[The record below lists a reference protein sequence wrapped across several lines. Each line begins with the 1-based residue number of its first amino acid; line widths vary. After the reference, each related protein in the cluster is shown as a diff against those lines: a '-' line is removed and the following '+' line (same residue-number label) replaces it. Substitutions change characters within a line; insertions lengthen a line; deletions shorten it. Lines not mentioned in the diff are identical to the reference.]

1 MKRIFDGPPAS
12 DHFKN
17 LLSTHSETCVTC
29 SWCDREHIAIDSC
42 NMIDGY
48 SCHYSETTDTLK
60 QWATDDPDGY
70 ILHHDADFVDYYKL
84 RGMQFVVDCPCN
96 GLRPY
101 ENFMWE
107 EREMWMKYLALRKL
121 SLQADLDSLQGI

>member
-1 MKRIFDGPPAS
+1 MHRQAKGPPAS
-12 DHFKN
+12 NHFKN
-17 LLSTHSETCVTC
+17 LLSTGGATRVTC
-29 SWCDREHIAIDSC
+29 SYCAREHVAIDSC

-48 SCHYSETTDTLK
+48 STHFCETTDTIR
-60 QWATDDPDGY
+60 QWAKDQPDTY
-70 ILHHDADFVDYYKL
+70 ILHEDVDFVNYYSL
-84 RGMQFVVDCPCN
+84 RGMDFVVDCPCN

-101 ENFMWE
+101 EDFMWE